1 MDGVWG
7 NCRRPRRGVLVPDV
21 EGTGL
26 PLTELLPYM
35 KIKTR
40 QIKKHH
46 KINVKQKRGAHTG
59 KRWRRRRKRER
70 DKEEEARERE
80 RKRCVGT
87 TTTSIKSERNK
98 PAMRQNSRH
107 REATSHI
114 EKNGHKPQ

>member
-59 KRWRRRRKRER
+59 KRRRRKRRRRRER
-70 DKEEEARERE
+70 DKEEEVRERE
-80 RKRCVGT
+80 R
-87 TTTSIKSERNK
+87 
-98 PAMRQNSRH
+98 
-107 REATSHI
+107 
-114 EKNGHKPQ
+114 EKGVWKQQQQHQ